1 MYSNNLSDDEFRFEI
16 STSNSNNRKNN
27 EKTEEIETRSRR
39 TEYDESIDDDHHFSR
54 QLLVFVAPEDICEEL
69 KDGQWPDP
77 SDCRSYFLC
86 RGVGS
91 QWGEQKREMCYAG
104 KRL

>member
-1 MYSNNLSDDEFRFEI
+1 
-16 STSNSNNRKNN
+16 
-27 EKTEEIETRSRR
+27 
-39 TEYDESIDDDHHFSR
+39 
-54 QLLVFVAPEDICEEL
+54 VCEEL

-77 SDCRSYFLC
+77 TDCKSYFLC

-104 KRL
+104 KQNDFLSISDHLRKQISMQ